1 MVKSLIAKHFKKAS
15 EKLSKMTGV
24 VEYPATRELTSFPN
38 VFQVSQLLSSEQDQ
52 LKDLLSHFNDSDQA
66 IDVDFCTLM
75 EITLE
80 VKAIHNQAAV
90 LHGER
95 IKRAQSVLKRYREG
109 AFTAWLMQTYGNRQT
124 PYNFLQYFEL
134 YTSLRVEL
142 QSKVTE
148 MPRQVVYALASR
160 KGSLEQKEEI
170 IQNYDGK
177 SKEEMLTLIRE
188 TFPLAEEDKRAQ
200 DLAEL
205 AIQQLKR
212 LQKQLKR
219 NGFRPRK
226 EQMQQLHDL
235 LLSLQNSLSM

>member
-15 EKLSKMTGV
+15 EKLSKMTGL
-24 VEYPATRELTSFPN
+24 VEYPAERGLTSFPT

-52 LKDLLSHFNDSDQA
+52 LKELLRHFNDSGQE
-66 IDVDFCTLM
+66 VEGDFHTLV
-75 EITLE
+75 EITSE

-160 KGSLEQKEEI
+160 KGNLEQKEEI

-177 SKEEMLTLIRE
+177 SKEEMLLLIRE

-219 NGFRPRK
+219 NGFRPK
-226 EQMQQLHDL
+226 EEQAQQLREL
-235 LLSLQNSLSM
+235 LSSLQNSLM